1 MDSYKLSFGKINKL
15 NDSIAEIIV
24 DEGVEMDLK
33 MVKEYHIWI
42 AEHLLDPCGL
52 LINKINRYT
61 YTFEAQRELANLPQ
75 IKAMAVITYNTV
87 STVSTKV
94 LSKMPRKN
102 KWNLEMFEERNKGLE
117 WLKKEIRKF
126 ID

>member
-24 DEGVEMDLK
+24 NEGVEMNLK

-42 AEHLLDPCGL
+42 SEHLLDPCGL
-52 LINKINRYT
+52 LINKINGYT

-75 IKAMAVITYNTV
+75 IKAMAVITYNKI
-87 STVSTKV
+87 SAVSTKV
-94 LSKMPRKN
+94 LTKIPREN
-102 KWNLEMFEERNKGLE
+102 KWNLEMFDERSQGLE
-117 WLKKEIRKF
+117 WLKKEIGK
-126 ID
+126 